1 MIMTTTAKN
10 IFGEHIESVNKSDFK
25 QRRRVL
31 AKLTCD
37 LLKQHNAL
45 SGYFEVMLM
54 QMSSET
60 KMILFLKLARYLENQ
75 PKDIQ
80 DELEVLFASGKLPD
94 VFEIARA
101 NWTQQMLLTNS
112 LPKEINSSNIF
123 GDKFQSIDAVT
134 LKARI
139 DALSKLLLDAI
150 IKHAPLSA
158 YFQAMLEQMSSE
170 AKTVL
175 FLKFSRWL
183 QNQSNHFNAEL
194 DTLLASGKLPDVFE
208 AALANWAQEM
218 IITIAARKS
227 RSREVYATQ
236 LFPTLSGISVPLGVI
251 HQESHHANHT
261 DMVYVCG
268 MASAVNAKRIFEF
281 GTYRG
286 QTTCGLATLCKDA
299 QIYTLNLAPD
309 HDPRYAPYIGMY
321 IAKSPDRDRIT
332 QIYHDSRTFDT
343 TPYRESMDYIF
354 IDGDHSYEGVKNDT
368 EKALQLLKPGGV
380 IVWHDYA
387 AKSPGVLDY
396 LAEFSQERPL
406 FRLRKTCL
414 AVYVDG
420 VNPEKAQLVPMDI
433 SLEAQEYE

>member
-1 MIMTTTAKN
+1 MIILYSKIFNQMTEK
-10 IFGEHIESVNKSDFK
+10 KS
-25 QRRRVL
+25 R
-31 AKLTCD
+31 
-37 LLKQHNAL
+37 
-45 SGYFEVMLM
+45 
-54 QMSSET
+54 
-60 KMILFLKLARYLENQ
+60 
-75 PKDIQ
+75 
-80 DELEVLFASGKLPD
+80 
-94 VFEIARA
+94 
-101 NWTQQMLLTNS
+101 
-112 LPKEINSSNIF
+112 NIF
-123 GDKFQSIDAVT
+123 GDIVSPINAQGLA
-134 LKARI
+134 L
-139 DALSKLLLDAI
+139 LSKLFSEVV
-150 IKHAPLSA
+150 IKHSSLSA
-158 YFQAMLEQMSSE
+158 YFEGMLEQMSSE
-170 AKTVL
+170 SKM
-175 FLKFSRWL
+175 FLIIKLSRWL
-183 QNQSNHFNAEL
+183 KNQPNHFNAEL
-194 DTLLASGKLPDVFE
+194 EALLSSGKLPDVFE

-218 IITIAARKS
+218 MLTIVARRS
-227 RSREVYATQ
+227 RIREVYATQ
-236 LFPTLSGISVPLGVI
+236 LFPMLSTISIPIGVI
-251 HQESHHANHT
+251 HQESHHANHA

-268 MASAVNAKRIFEF
+268 MASAANAKRIFEF

-299 QIYTLNLAPD
+299 QIYTLNLPPEN
-309 HDPRYAPYIGMY
+309 DPRYATYIGMY
-321 IAKSPDRDRIT
+321 IATSPDRDRIT

-420 VNPEKAQLVPMDI
+420 VNPETAQLVPMDI